1 MHIHWLTIAIASADV
16 PVTVLLLLLDE
27 QAEKQQAD
35 RKLRRYIDRKC
46 VQQRTVPS
54 AVNLQAVE
62 H

>member
-1 MHIHWLTIAIASADV
+1 
-16 PVTVLLLLLDE
+16 VTVLLLLLDE